1 MAQQYSTKPVN
12 NFIKG
17 LITEASVMSYPEGA
31 SSDELNCDLLKNG
44 ARQRRRGA
52 EYEEDFQASSF
63 EVPEGSFVHTQT
75 WQNVSG
81 IGGTEFLVVQVD
93 NMVYFYDKSYSILS
107 AGEKSFSI
115 NLADYSANNNISV
128 STSPISVSSSIGY
141 LVIVSAA
148 INPIKVSYDSSLD
161 TISVTKITIEIRDF
175 EYLGMSC
182 SISSI
187 TRTGGNTVTIVTKT
201 NHALSIDDKVEVEC
215 DNTSSVDLSGFNGT
229 FTVDTVPSPT
239 SFTYKLTGSNQSL
252 ISITGEVTKK
262 TFPNLIPSSITN
274 NYQYDLY
281 NMGWN
286 EEVSLD
292 YRGLTTPYE
301 YYISKGDFEGYPP
314 RNKPWWVGRHPDST
328 DAGDTTRF
336 SAQPFYSFTPGNTL
350 APNGHYILNFFNQ
363 NRSKES
369 GISGVPSVV
378 EKARFNCTASYAGRV
393 WYAGLNSKKNG
404 GKIFFSTVLE
414 TEKDFGKCYQKAD
427 PTGEDTAGV
436 VDSDG
441 GFIII
446 PEASEIKALYATGSI
461 LYILASNGIWSIG
474 GVDQIFKATEYYVS
488 KISNFG
494 IINSRTLSNVSGTPV
509 YWGNAGIYAIT
520 VDNGAPTVNIISDNI
535 KTFYDNISNDAKKNA
550 TSVFD
555 RLNNR
560 IYWIYSTSDEGISG
574 KKNNLLILDMT
585 LQAFFPWTVSDKN
598 TNTPYILDAVYLS
611 GLGSETVT
619 FNVFNKAN
627 NQVIENST
635 SGNTV
640 VIDNSTSSSSTTEIK
655 FLVSVVS
662 SGVRKITFA
671 TFTNRDFLDWDSVN
685 YSSYAETGYDFQGSA
700 TVKKNTPYITTYLK
714 RTEENFV
721 SSGSG
726 YTVDYPSG
734 CILTVK
740 WDLSVDSSRWSSPS
754 QIYRMMNYPLVN
766 PSNLTFTY
774 PYDTIVCRTK
784 VRGKGRVLRMRFESE
799 QGKDFYLIGWEAI
812 SAANPRY

>member
-44 ARQRRRGA
+44 ARQRRRGV
-52 EYEEDFQASSF
+52 EFEQNHQLSSF
-63 EVPEGSFVHTQT
+63 ESPEGSFVHTQT

-81 IGGTEFLVVQVD
+81 VGGTEFLVVQVD
-93 NMVYFYDKSYSILS
+93 SMVYFYDKSYSILS
-107 AGEKSFSI
+107 AGEKPFSI
-115 NLADYSANNNISV
+115 NLDDYSAKNGV
-128 STSPISVSSSIGY
+128 PVDTSPISVSSSIGY

-148 INPIKVSYDSSLD
+148 INPIKVSYDSALG
-161 TISVTKITIEIRDF
+161 TISVSKITIEIRDF
-175 EYLGMSC
+175 EYLGMSS

-187 TRTGGNTVTIVTKT
+187 KRTGGDTVTIVTKT
-201 NHALSIDDKVEVEC
+201 NHALSVGDTVVVEC
-215 DNTSSVDLSGFNGT
+215 DNTSTVDLAGFNGT
-229 FTVDTVPSPT
+229 FTVKTVPSVT
-239 SFTYKLTGSNQSL
+239 SFTYTLAGTNQSL
-252 ISITGEVTKK
+252 ITATGEVTRK
-262 TFPNLIPSSITN
+262 TFPNLIPDSITN

-286 EEVSLD
+286 EEVAID
-292 YRGLTTPYE
+292 YKGLTTPYK
-301 YYISKGDFEGYPP
+301 YYTTSSSFEGYPP

-328 DAGDTTRF
+328 NAGDTTRF

-363 NRSKES
+363 NRAKES
-369 GISGVPSVV
+369 GIDNVPSVV
-378 EKARFNCTASYAGRV
+378 EKARFSCTASYAGRV

-414 TEKDFGKCYQKAD
+414 TDKDFGKCYQKAD

-441 GFIII
+441 GFLII

-461 LYILASNGIWSIG
+461 MYVLASNGIWSIG

-494 IINSRTLSNVSGTPV
+494 IVNSRTLSNVSGTPV
-509 YWGNAGIYAIT
+509 YWGTAGIYAIT

-535 KTFYDNISNDAKKNA
+535 KTFYDNISNDAKKSA
-550 TSVFD
+550 SSIFD

-560 IYWIYSTSDEGISG
+560 IYWMYSTPAETISG
-574 KKNNLLILDMT
+574 KKNSILILDMT
-585 LQAFFPWTVSDKN
+585 LQAFFPWTVSDKT

-611 GLGSETVT
+611 GLGSEAAT
-619 FNVFNKAN
+619 FNVINKAN
-627 NQVIENST
+627 NQVIDSSDN
-635 SGNTV
+635 NV
-640 VIDNSTSSSSTTEIK
+640 VTDISASSSSVTEIK
-655 FLVSVVS
+655 FLVSAYS
-662 SGVRKITFA
+662 DGVRKITFA
-671 TFTNRDFLDWDSVN
+671 TFTNRGFLDWDNKN

-721 SSGSG
+721 PINVG
-726 YTVDYPSG
+726 YAADYPSS

-754 QIYRMMNYPLVN
+754 QIYRMMNYPTVN
-766 PSNLTFTY
+766 TADLTFRY

-784 VRGKGRVLRMRFESE
+784 VRGKGRVLKMRFESE